1 MKHSLIAVS
10 IASIVAGSAYA
21 DDGVSAKNG
30 SLKAT
35 QGPSE
40 FKINGR
46 LMFDWDNFDGAHNV
60 GANGDNASQSEI
72 RRARIAVTS
81 QLNESWK
88 AKLQVDYN
96 DAKMEASLK
105 DAYIQ
110 HKGQS
115 VTWTI
120 GKHKEPMGLEELT
133 SSKYITTIERSM
145 VTDAFAPSRSL
156 GVSVRGGHDKWLWQG
171 GIFKE
176 GQDASNSKNETY
188 AFTGRL
194 VYTPVHKQGELVHLG
209 LAVSQRDLGGNP
221 YQFKERAEVHTADK
235 IVTSAAIDADSMR
248 IIGLEAA
255 TVQGPWSLQAEYYDA
270 NVSAQT
276 GQDGAFS
283 GYYLLGSYFLTGESR
298 PYKHG
303 SFGKVQPNSPDGAWE
318 LVAKY
323 SVLDGQDNGT
333 GVKGKNA
340 TIGVNYY
347 LSASMRFMANYITT
361 DLSSPQTLAEDS
373 GNALSLRFQY
383 IW

>member
-1 MKHSLIAVS
+1 MKRSLVAVS
-10 IASIVAGSAYA
+10 IVAICTGTAVA
-21 DDGVSAKNG
+21 DDGVSASHG
-30 SLKAT
+30 SLKAQ
-35 QGPSE
+35 QGESQ
-40 FKINGR
+40 FKVNGR
-46 LMFDWDNFDGAHNV
+46 LMFDWDNFDGAHNTSN
-60 GANGDNASQSEI
+60 NGDNASQSEI

-81 QLNESWK
+81 QLNEAWK

-96 DAKMEASLK
+96 DARKEASLK

-110 HKGQS
+110 HKGNG
-115 VTWTI
+115 VTWTL
-120 GKHKEPMGLEELT
+120 GKHHEPMGLEELT
-133 SSKYITTIERSM
+133 SSKYISTIERSM
-145 VTDAFAPSRSL
+145 VTDAFAPSRSI
-156 GVSVRGGHDKWLWQG
+156 GVSARGSHGDWLWQG
-171 GIFKE
+171 GVFKAGE
-176 GQDASNSKNETY
+176 DASNSKNETY

-194 VYTPVHKQGELVHLG
+194 VYTPVNKQGDLIHLG
-209 LAVSQRDLGGNP
+209 LAVSQRDLGGNA

-235 IVTSAAIDADSMR
+235 IVTSAAIDADSMT
-248 IIGLEAA
+248 IVGLEAA

-270 NVSAQT
+270 SVSAQT
-276 GQDGAFS
+276 GPDGAFS

-303 SFGKVQPNSPDGAWE
+303 AFDKVHPNSPDGAWE

-340 TIGVNYY
+340 TLGVNYY
-347 LSASMRFMANYITT
+347 LNASMRFMADYIRT
-361 DLSSPQTLAEDS
+361 DLSSPQALAQDS